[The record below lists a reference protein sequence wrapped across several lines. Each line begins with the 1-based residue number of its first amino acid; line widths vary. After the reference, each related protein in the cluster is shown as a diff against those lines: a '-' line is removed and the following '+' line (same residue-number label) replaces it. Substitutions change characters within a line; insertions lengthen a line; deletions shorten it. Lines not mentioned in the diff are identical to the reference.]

1 MAQIREIPWNGLTVA
16 STFSGAGGSSL
27 GYRMAGYRVLYANE
41 FVKLARDTY
50 RANAADYT
58 VIDESDIRELAPDDI
73 LSAIDFAPREL
84 DLLDG
89 SPPCASFSTAGKRHK
104 HWG

>member
-41 FVKLARDTY
+41 FVELARETY

-58 VIDESDIRELAPDDI
+58 VIDDSDIRDLAPDDI
-73 LSAIDFAPREL
+73 LSAIDFEPREL

-89 SPPCASFSTAGKRHK
+89 SPPCASF
-104 HWG
+104 